1 MFPQFYQIHL
11 EKQLKPAEYLTLKI
25 LVYLLQSQKQVN
37 IELLATLMPYP
48 IQFESRRRSLQRF
61 LKLDC
66 LNIENLWFPLV
77 KKILQAKFKKSK
89 PLKLAIDRTQWR
101 SQNVFML
108 SLIWEKRSIP
118 LYWLLLDKKG
128 SSNICEQKALI
139 TPVLELLSDYK
150 IIILGA
156 REFGSI
162 KLADWLCEKKVKFI
176 LRVKQGRYIQENN
189 SDYILLSKLGLLPG
203 ESFYL
208 SDVKVTKQKGFGTF
222 DIAAYWLRKYRGK
235 QEEEGWYLLTNLG
248 DLKQSIDTF
257 KCRSGIEAMFK
268 DCKTSG
274 YNLEKSHANN
284 QRLNSLILLIAI
296 AYSCALLHGQKIK
309 TMGIQKYV
317 GRLTEYERS
326 IRRHSS
332 FWIGLYGQCWVVGM
346 EFCQDIIIELMRIRR
361 NKLPFFQRGMRAMS
375 LILSML

>member
-1 MFPQFYQIHL
+1 MLPLFYQSHL
-11 EKQLKPAEYLTLKI
+11 EKQLKSAEYLTLKI
-25 LVYLLQSQKQVN
+25 LVYLLQSQKQVS

-66 LNIENLWFPLV
+66 LNIKSLWFPLV
-77 KKILQAKFKKSK
+77 KKILQAKFKNSK
-89 PLKLAIDRTQWR
+89 PLKVAIDRTQWR
-101 SQNVFML
+101 EQNVFML
-108 SLIWEKRSIP
+108 SLVWQKRSIP

-128 SSNICEQKALI
+128 SSNICEQQALI

-150 IIILGA
+150 IIILGD
-156 REFGSI
+156 REFGSV
-162 KLADWLCEKKVKFI
+162 KLAYWLCQKKVKFI

-189 SDYILLSKLGLLPG
+189 SDYILLSDMGLLPG
-203 ESFYL
+203 KSFYL
-208 SDVKVTKQKGFGTF
+208 SDVKVTKQKGCGSF
-222 DIAAYWLRKYRGK
+222 DIAAYWSRKYREK
-235 QEEEGWYLLTNLG
+235 EEDKGWYLLTNLG

-268 DCKTSG
+268 DCKTGG

-296 AYSCALLHGQKIK
+296 AYSCAILQGQKIK
-309 TMGIQKYV
+309 NMGIQKYV
-317 GRLTEYERS
+317 GRLTECGRS

-332 FWIGLYGQCWVVGM
+332 FWIGLYGQSWVVGI
-346 EFCQDIIIELMRIRR
+346 EFCQDIVTELMRLRR

-375 LILSML
+375 LILSMF